1 MINSKIITVQS
12 ILLIIF
18 ITLCIFLFVI
28 YLIIKNKFKKISN
41 DFEKL
46 FIENVVMQE
55 YIDIMKSKQIIS
67 DELVDKENFI
77 KFLSDSRDWAFK
89 YIEDVQFGI
98 KQFTDTV
105 EPDFS
110 YFDEYGEVGSAYP
123 HYEAMVRINNAYK
136 QLKTLMPKEEEI
148 KE

>member
-1 MINSKIITVQS
+1 MINVLTIFSLTLSLLLLSLYIYTYNKINKLKKQYAK
-12 ILLIIF
+12 
-18 ITLCIFLFVI
+18 LFVD
-28 YLIIKNKFKKISN
+28 NA
-41 DFEKL
+41 
-46 FIENVVMQE
+46 VMQE
-55 YIDIMKSKQIIS
+55 YIDIIKSKETVEIS

-98 KQFTDTV
+98 KEFIDSV

-136 QLKTLMPKEEEI
+136 QLKILMPKEEEI